1 MAERQSRALAAQV
14 RALDR
19 GVVTVRRRRGRL
31 RRLLRRGEPG

>member
-19 GVVTVRRRRGRL
+19 SVVTVRRRRGRL